1 MWIPPRRALYSISV
15 GVGALVI
22 AALASSMLWDSQ
34 GASISASGYE
44 TAKVDRG
51 TVEKTI
57 SATGAVSALVT
68 VDISSQLSGQ
78 VSEVKVD
85 FNSVVKAQDV
95 LAVLDPQTFEARV
108 SSADANLAVARAN
121 VLVQEANVAKSEAL
135 AAKAA
140 RDTVRQEELAKRGAV
155 AKAALDTT
163 RTALDTAKTDV
174 LVSKAQLVNATAVVA
189 QRESEVTQAKL
200 DLERTII
207 RSPIDGVV
215 IARAVDPG
223 ATVAASLSA
232 PVLFQ
237 IAQDLSQ
244 IQIEA
249 QVDEADIGS
258 ILAGNDV
265 SFTVDA
271 YPEQTFNGRVEQVRL
286 AATALQ
292 NVVTYTVVIRAEN
305 PRQKL
310 LPGMTATVR
319 IITGRSENALRV
331 PLEASRFRPAGV
343 AATTQDSSGGRGNRS
358 EELVA
363 QLTEQLALTAEQQ
376 EKLKTAMAERQTQLA
391 ARRQQQGQSG
401 GQPGGEGNRGS
412 GERRGGAGGGTERM
426 LAGILT
432 DEQMKKYQETRSSRR
447 EGDSRMVTVWVANG
461 SQIEQRRVRAGLS
474 DDRYTEILSGE
485 LEEGEQV
492 VLRASRP
499 RTS

>member
-1 MWIPPRRALYSISV
+1 MWIPPRKALYSISV

-135 AAKAA
+135 AAKAE
-140 RDTVRQEELAKRGAV
+140 RDTQRQEELAKRGAV

-163 RTALDTAKTDV
+163 RTAMDTAKTDV
-174 LVSKAQLVNATAVVA
+174 QVAKAQLANATAVVA

-200 DLERTII
+200 DLERTTI
-207 RSPIDGVV
+207 RAPIDGVV
-215 IARAVDPG
+215 ISRAVDPG

-258 ILAGNDV
+258 IKAENDV
-265 SFTVDA
+265 TFTVDA
-271 YPEQTFNGRVEQVRL
+271 YPDQTFNGRVEQVRL

-331 PLEASRFRPAGV
+331 PLEATRFRPAG
-343 AATTQDSSGGRGNRS
+343 ASATTQDSGGRGNRG
-358 EELVA
+358 EEMVA

-376 EKLKTAMAERQTQLA
+376 EKLKTAMAERQAQMA
-391 ARRQQQGQSG
+391 QRRQQQGQSG
-401 GQPGGEGNRGS
+401 GQQSGGDGNRGS
-412 GERRGGAGGGTERM
+412 GERRGGAGMERM
-426 LAGILT
+426 LDGILT

-447 EGDSRMVTVWVANG
+447 DGDSRMVTVWIANG
-461 SQIEQRRVRAGLS
+461 SQLEQRRVRAGLS